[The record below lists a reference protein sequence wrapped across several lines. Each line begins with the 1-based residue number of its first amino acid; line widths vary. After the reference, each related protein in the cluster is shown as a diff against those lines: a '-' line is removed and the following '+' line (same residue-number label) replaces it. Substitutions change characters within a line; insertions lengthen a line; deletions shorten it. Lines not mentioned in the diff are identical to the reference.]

1 MAQIVFLLLLTCPG
15 LVLIVLRTQ
24 SFPLRGRPR
33 LVPSKVGLLRR
44 RRRRPFLF
52 AGFIYIRLWCL
63 LAPLAAAGALL
74 LAACWV
80 SVPPAAVQA
89 AAEAI
94 FQASE
99 ALSVMRTPPAEA
111 VLSGGK
117 SMVLAA

>member
-1 MAQIVFLLLLTCPG
+1 MSDFGGCA
-15 LVLIVLRTQ
+15 
-24 SFPLRGRPR
+24 
-33 LVPSKVGLLRR
+33 
-44 RRRRPFLF
+44 
-52 AGFIYIRLWCL
+52 A
-63 LAPLAAAGALL
+63 LAAAAGALL
-74 LAACWV
+74 LGL
-80 SVPPAAVQA
+80 PAGSQTFGRVQA